1 MRSAVVVA
9 DTGAPADVHGVHGAA
24 GVTQWVCLARRAGL
38 TGAWEAVEWAR
49 VPAGG
54 VSGEHLHTR
63 TREVYVLL
71 AGHGEIT
78 LDGRPYP
85 VGAGDAVLT
94 AVGTRHGLRNLGAGA
109 LEWLVIELPA
119 ADDPAPVGSTVI
131 RELRRTGPVDP
142 SAVIGGPLRLL
153 RLARLAPGER
163 AGHAADGVE
172 HTLFVTAGGG
182 RAATGAVRLP
192 LRPGTALTLP
202 LGTTAKLAAGPA
214 GLEYVHAELEV
225 ATAGASASDVSAS
238 GASETSEVVAAG
250 GGPR

>member
-24 GVTQWVCLARRAGL
+24 GVTQWACLARRAGL

-49 VPAGG
+49 IPAGG

-71 AGHGEIT
+71 AGEGEVT

-85 VGAGDAVLT
+85 VRAGDAVLT
-94 AVGTRHGLRNLGAGA
+94 AVGTRHGLRNTGAGP

-119 ADDPAPVGSTVI
+119 DPVGGTKGSEDVGSTVVAD
-131 RELRRTGPVDP
+131 LRRSGPLDP

-153 RLARLAPGER
+153 RHVELAPGGR
-163 AGHAADGVE
+163 AELAADGVE
-172 HTLFVTAGGG
+172 HTLFVTGGGG
-182 RAATGAVRLP
+182 RAGIGGLRVP
-192 LRPGTALTLP
+192 LRAGTAVTLP
-202 LGTTAKLAAGPA
+202 LGTAVGLAAGPD
-214 GLEYVHAELEV
+214 GLGYVHAEL
-225 ATAGASASDVSAS
+225 TLP
-238 GASETSEVVAAG
+238 G
-250 GGPR
+250 GERG

>member
-9 DTGAPADVHGVHGAA
+9 DTGSPADVYGVHGAA
-24 GVTQWVCLARRAGL
+24 GVTQWACLARRAGL

-49 VPAGG
+49 IPAGG

-71 AGHGEIT
+71 VGHGEIT
-78 LDGRPYP
+78 LDGRPYA

-94 AVGTRHGLRNLGAGA
+94 AVGTRHGLRNLGADA

-119 ADDPAPVGSTVI
+119 ADGPTPVGSTVI

-153 RLARLAPGER
+153 RVARLDPGER
-163 AGHAADGVE
+163 TGHAADGVE

-182 RAATGAVRLP
+182 RAAAGAVRLP
-192 LRPGTALTLP
+192 LRPGTAITLP
-202 LGTTAKLAAGPA
+202 LGSKVDLAAGPE
-214 GLEYVHAELEV
+214 GLEYVHAELDV
-225 ATAGASASDVSAS
+225 AGAGAGAPAP
-238 GASETSEVVAAG
+238 GASVSRAGVAG
-250 GGPR
+250 GGSR